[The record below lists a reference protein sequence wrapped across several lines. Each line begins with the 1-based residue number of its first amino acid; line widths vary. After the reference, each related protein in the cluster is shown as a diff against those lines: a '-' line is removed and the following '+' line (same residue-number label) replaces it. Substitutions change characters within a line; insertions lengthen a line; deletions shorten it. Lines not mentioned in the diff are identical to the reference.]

1 MIFRYQILIE
11 YVGTGFIGW
20 QSQPKG
26 KSVQKTIENSLKKI
40 LQEKTSVVGQGRLDA
55 GVHAISQSAHFDTK
69 YEILNINKFL
79 KRLNYLLNKKFIS
92 ILSIKK
98 RNEKFHSRYS
108 AKARIYQYII
118 FNRESVP
125 TINKNRGWHIK
136 KKINLENIK
145 KGAKFLIGKRDFSTF
160 RASTCSAKSPIRTL
174 EKVNILKKR
183 NQISIE
189 FRSRSFLQSQVR
201 SMVGCLK
208 YLGEGKW
215 NFKKFK
221 DVTLSKKRML
231 CAPPAPPCG
240 LFLKKVI
247 Y

>member
-1 MIFRYQILIE
+1 MFRYQILIE

-20 QSQPKG
+20 QSQLKG

-40 LQEKTSVVGQGRLDA
+40 LKEKISVVGQGRLDA

-69 YEILNINKFL
+69 NKILDINRFL
-79 KRLNYLLNKKFIS
+79 KRLNFLVNRNFIS

-108 AKARIYQYII
+108 AKARIYKYII
-118 FNRESVP
+118 LNRESSP
-125 TINKNRGWHIK
+125 TINKNRVWHIK

-160 RASTCSAKSPIRTL
+160 RASACSAKSPIRTL
-174 EKVNILKKR
+174 EKVNILKKK
-183 NQISIE
+183 NEIFIE
-189 FRSRSFLQSQVR
+189 FKSRSFLQTQVR

-221 DVTLSKKRML
+221 NVTLSKKRAL
-231 CAPPAPPCG
+231 CAPPAPPHG

>member
-1 MIFRYQILIE
+1 MFRYQILIE

-40 LQEKTSVVGQGRLDA
+40 LEEKIFVVGQGRLDA

-69 YEILNINKFL
+69 YKILDINKFL
-79 KRLNYLLNKKFIS
+79 NRLNFLLNKNFIS
-92 ILSIKK
+92 ILNIKK
-98 RNEKFHSRYS
+98 RNENFHSRFS

-118 FNRESVP
+118 FNRESIP
-125 TINKNRGWHIK
+125 IINKNRGWHIK
-136 KKINLENIK
+136 KKINLENVK
-145 KGAKFLIGKRDFSTF
+145 KGAKFLMGKRDFSTF
-160 RASTCSAKSPIRTL
+160 RASSCSAKSPIRTL
-174 EKVNILKKR
+174 EKVNILKKK

-189 FRSRSFLQSQVR
+189 FKSKSFLQTQVR

-215 NFKKFK
+215 DFKKFK
-221 DVTLSKKRML
+221 DITLSKKRAL
-231 CAPPAPPCG
+231 CAPPAPPYG

>member
-1 MIFRYQILIE
+1 MFRYQILIE

-20 QSQPKG
+20 QSQLKG

-40 LQEKTSVVGQGRLDA
+40 LKEKISVVGQGRLDA

-69 YEILNINKFL
+69 NKILDINRFL
-79 KRLNYLLNKKFIS
+79 KRLNFLVNRSFIS

-108 AKARIYQYII
+108 AKARIYKYII
-118 FNRESVP
+118 LNRESSP
-125 TINKNRGWHIK
+125 TINKNRVWHIK
-136 KKINLENIK
+136 KKINLKNIK

-160 RASTCSAKSPIRTL
+160 RASACSAKSPIRTL
-174 EKVNILKKR
+174 EKVNILKKK
-183 NQISIE
+183 NKIFIE
-189 FRSRSFLQSQVR
+189 FKSRSFLQTQVR

-221 DVTLSKKRML
+221 NVTLSKKRAL
-231 CAPPAPPCG
+231 CAPPAPPHG

>member
-1 MIFRYQILIE
+1 MFRYQILIE

-40 LQEKTSVVGQGRLDA
+40 LKEKISVVGQGRLDA

-69 YEILNINKFL
+69 NKILDINRFL
-79 KRLNYLLNKKFIS
+79 KRLNFLVNKSFIS

-108 AKARIYQYII
+108 AKARIYKYII
-118 FNRESVP
+118 LNREVSP
-125 TINKNRGWHIK
+125 TINKNRVWHIK

-145 KGAKFLIGKRDFSTF
+145 KGAKFLIGKKDFSTF
-160 RASTCSAKSPIRTL
+160 RASACSAKSPIRTL
-174 EKVNILKKR
+174 EKANILKKK
-183 NQISIE
+183 NEIFIE
-189 FRSRSFLQSQVR
+189 FKSRSFLQTQVR

-221 DVTLSKKRML
+221 NVTLSKKRTL
-231 CAPPAPPCG
+231 CAPPAPPHG

>member
-1 MIFRYQILIE
+1 MFRYQILIE

-20 QSQPKG
+20 QSQAKG
-26 KSVQKTIENSLKKI
+26 KTVQKTIETCLKKI
-40 LQEKTSVVGQGRLDA
+40 LKEKILLVGQGRLDS

-69 YEILNINKFL
+69 NKILELNKFIS
-79 KRLNYLLNKKFIS
+79 RINFLLNKNLIS
-92 ILSIKK
+92 ILTIKK
-98 RNEKFHSRYS
+98 RSKIFHSRYS

-118 FNRESVP
+118 FNRDTTP
-125 TINKNRGWHIK
+125 IINKNRGWHVK
-136 KKINLENIK
+136 KKINLENLK
-145 KGAKFLIGKRDFSTF
+145 KGGKFLIGKRDFSTF
-160 RASTCSAKSPIRTL
+160 RASTCAANNPIRTL
-174 EKVNILKKR
+174 EKINISKKK

-189 FRSRSFLQSQVR
+189 FKSRSFLQTQVR

-215 NFKKFK
+215 DFKKFK
-221 DVTLSKKRML
+221 EVTLSKKRAL

>member
-1 MIFRYQILIE
+1 MFRYQILIE

-40 LQEKTSVVGQGRLDA
+40 LKEKISLVGQGRLDA
-55 GVHAISQSAHFDTK
+55 GVHAISQSAHYDTK
-69 YEILNINKFL
+69 NKILDINRFL
-79 KRLNYLLNKKFIS
+79 KRLNFLVNRSFIS
-92 ILSIKK
+92 IISIKK

-108 AKARIYQYII
+108 AKARIYKYII
-118 FNRESVP
+118 LNRESSP
-125 TINKNRGWHIK
+125 TINKNRVWHIK

-160 RASTCSAKSPIRTL
+160 RASACSAKSPIRTL
-174 EKVNILKKR
+174 EKVNILKKK
-183 NQISIE
+183 NEIFIE
-189 FRSRSFLQSQVR
+189 FKSRSFLQTQVR

-221 DVTLSKKRML
+221 KVTLSKKRIL
-231 CAPPAPPCG
+231 CAPPAPPHG

>member
-1 MIFRYQILIE
+1 MFRYQILIE
-11 YVGTGFIGW
+11 YVGTDFIGW
-20 QSQPKG
+20 QIQKKG
-26 KSVQKTIENSLKKI
+26 KSVQKTIEISLKKI
-40 LQEKTSVVGQGRLDA
+40 IKEKISLVGQGRLDS
-55 GVHAISQSAHFDTK
+55 GVHAISQSAHFETK
-69 YEILNINKFL
+69 NKILNTNKFL
-79 KRLNYLLNKKFIS
+79 NRLNYLLNKDLIS
-92 ILSIKK
+92 ILSVKK
-98 RNEKFHSRYS
+98 RNKKFHSRYS

-125 TINKNRGWHIK
+125 TIDKNRGWHIK
-136 KKINLENIK
+136 KKINLENLK

-160 RASTCSAKSPIRTL
+160 RASSCSAKSPIRTL
-174 EKVNILKKR
+174 EKVNIFKKK

-189 FRSRSFLQSQVR
+189 FKSKSFLQTQVR

-215 NFKKFK
+215 DLKRFKY
-221 DVTLSKKRML
+221 VTLSKNRIL
-231 CAPPAPPCG
+231 CAPPAPPYG

>member
-1 MIFRYQILIE
+1 MFRYQILIE

-20 QSQPKG
+20 QSQLKG

-40 LQEKTSVVGQGRLDA
+40 LKEKISLVGQGRLDA

-69 YEILNINKFL
+69 SKILDVNRFL
-79 KRLNYLLNKKFIS
+79 KRLNFLVNRSFIS

-108 AKARIYQYII
+108 AKARIYKYII
-118 FNRESVP
+118 LNRESSP
-125 TINKNRGWHIK
+125 TINKNRVWHIK

-160 RASTCSAKSPIRTL
+160 RASACSAKSPIRTL
-174 EKVNILKKR
+174 EKVNILKKK
-183 NQISIE
+183 NEIFIE
-189 FRSRSFLQSQVR
+189 FKSRSFLQTQVR

-221 DVTLSKKRML
+221 NVTLSKKRAL
-231 CAPPAPPCG
+231 CAPPAPPHG
-240 LFLKKVI
+240 LFLKKDI

>member
-1 MIFRYQILIE
+1 MFRYQILIE

-40 LQEKTSVVGQGRLDA
+40 LKEKISVVGQGRLDA

-69 YEILNINKFL
+69 NKILDINRFL
-79 KRLNYLLNKKFIS
+79 KRLNFLVNKSFIS
-92 ILSIKK
+92 TLSIKK
-98 RNEKFHSRYS
+98 RNEKFHSRHS
-108 AKARIYQYII
+108 AKARIYKYII
-118 FNRESVP
+118 LNRESSP
-125 TINKNRGWHIK
+125 TINKNRVWHIK

-160 RASTCSAKSPIRTL
+160 RASACSAKSPIRTL
-174 EKVNILKKR
+174 EKVNILKKK
-183 NQISIE
+183 NEIFIE
-189 FRSRSFLQSQVR
+189 FKSRSFLQTQVR

-221 DVTLSKKRML
+221 NVTLSKKRAL
-231 CAPPAPPCG
+231 CAPPAPPHG

>member
-1 MIFRYQILIE
+1 MFRYQILIE

-20 QSQPKG
+20 QSQLKG

-40 LQEKTSVVGQGRLDA
+40 LKEKISVVGQGRLDA

-69 YEILNINKFL
+69 DKILDINRFL
-79 KRLNYLLNKKFIS
+79 KRLNFLVNRSFIS

-118 FNRESVP
+118 LNRESAP
-125 TINKNRGWHIK
+125 TINKNRVWHIK
-136 KKINLENIK
+136 RKINLENIK

-160 RASTCSAKSPIRTL
+160 RASACSAKSPIRTL
-174 EKVNILKKR
+174 EKVNILKKK
-183 NQISIE
+183 NEIFIE
-189 FRSRSFLQSQVR
+189 FKSRSFLQTQVR

-208 YLGEGKW
+208 YLGEGK
-215 NFKKFK
+215 
-221 DVTLSKKRML
+221 
-231 CAPPAPPCG
+231 
-240 LFLKKVI
+240 
-247 Y
+247 

>member
-1 MIFRYQILIE
+1 MFRYQILIE

-20 QSQPKG
+20 QSQLKG

-40 LQEKTSVVGQGRLDA
+40 LKEKISVVGQGRLDA

-69 YEILNINKFL
+69 NKILDINRFL
-79 KRLNYLLNKKFIS
+79 KRLNFLVNRSFIS

-108 AKARIYQYII
+108 AKARIYKYII
-118 FNRESVP
+118 LNRESSP
-125 TINKNRGWHIK
+125 TINKNRVWHIK

-160 RASTCSAKSPIRTL
+160 RASACSAKSPIRTL
-174 EKVNILKKR
+174 EKVNILKKK
-183 NQISIE
+183 NEIFIE
-189 FRSRSFLQSQVR
+189 FKSRSFLQTQVR

-221 DVTLSKKRML
+221 NVTLSKKRTL
-231 CAPPAPPCG
+231 CAPPAPPHG

>member
-1 MIFRYQILIE
+1 MFRYQILIE

-40 LQEKTSVVGQGRLDA
+40 LKEKISVVGQGRLDA

-69 YEILNINKFL
+69 NKILDINRFL
-79 KRLNYLLNKKFIS
+79 KRLNFLLNKSSIS
-92 ILSIKK
+92 ILSLKK

-108 AKARIYQYII
+108 AKARIYKYII
-118 FNRESVP
+118 LNRESSP
-125 TINKNRGWHIK
+125 TINKNRVWHIK

-160 RASTCSAKSPIRTL
+160 RASACSAKSPIRTL
-174 EKVNILKKR
+174 EKVNILKKK
-183 NQISIE
+183 NEIFIE
-189 FRSRSFLQSQVR
+189 FKSRSFLQTQVR

-221 DVTLSKKRML
+221 NVTLSKKRAL
-231 CAPPAPPCG
+231 CAPPAPPHG

>member
-1 MIFRYQILIE
+1 MFRYQILIE

-40 LQEKTSVVGQGRLDA
+40 LKEKISLVGQGRLDA

-69 YEILNINKFL
+69 NKILDINRFL
-79 KRLNYLLNKKFIS
+79 KRLNFLVNKNFIS

-108 AKARIYQYII
+108 AKARIYKYII
-118 FNRESVP
+118 LNREVSP
-125 TINKNRGWHIK
+125 TINKNRVWHIK

-145 KGAKFLIGKRDFSTF
+145 KGAKFLIGKKDFSTF
-160 RASTCSAKSPIRTL
+160 RASACSAKSPIRTL
-174 EKVNILKKR
+174 EKANILKKK
-183 NQISIE
+183 NEIFIE
-189 FRSRSFLQSQVR
+189 FKSRSFLQTQVR

-221 DVTLSKKRML
+221 KVTLSKKRTL
-231 CAPPAPPCG
+231 CAPPAPPHG
-240 LFLKKVI
+240 LFLEKVI

>member
-1 MIFRYQILIE
+1 MFRYQILIE

-40 LQEKTSVVGQGRLDA
+40 LKEKISVVGQGRLDA

-69 YEILNINKFL
+69 NKILDINRFL
-79 KRLNYLLNKKFIS
+79 KRLNFLVNKNFIS

-108 AKARIYQYII
+108 AKARIYKYII
-118 FNRESVP
+118 LNREGSP
-125 TINKNRGWHIK
+125 TINKNRVWHIK

-160 RASTCSAKSPIRTL
+160 RASACSAKSPIRTL
-174 EKVNILKKR
+174 EKVNILKKK
-183 NQISIE
+183 NEIFIE
-189 FRSRSFLQSQVR
+189 FKSRSFLQTQVR

-221 DVTLSKKRML
+221 NVTLSKKRTL
-231 CAPPAPPCG
+231 CAPPAPPHG

>member
-1 MIFRYQILIE
+1 MFRYQILIE

-20 QSQPKG
+20 QSQLKG

-40 LQEKTSVVGQGRLDA
+40 LKEKISVVGQGRLDA

-69 YEILNINKFL
+69 NKILDINRFL
-79 KRLNYLLNKKFIS
+79 KRLNFLVNRSFIS

-108 AKARIYQYII
+108 AKARIYKYII
-118 FNRESVP
+118 LNRESSP
-125 TINKNRGWHIK
+125 TINKNRVWHIK

-160 RASTCSAKSPIRTL
+160 RASACSAKSPIRTL
-174 EKVNILKKR
+174 EKVNILKKK
-183 NQISIE
+183 NEIFIE
-189 FRSRSFLQSQVR
+189 FKSRSFLQTQVR

-221 DVTLSKKRML
+221 NVTLSKKRAL
-231 CAPPAPPCG
+231 CAPPAPPHG

>member
-1 MIFRYQILIE
+1 MFRYQILIE

-40 LQEKTSVVGQGRLDA
+40 LKEKISVVGQGRLDA

-69 YEILNINKFL
+69 NKILDINRFL
-79 KRLNYLLNKKFIS
+79 KRLNFLVNKSFIS

-108 AKARIYQYII
+108 AKARIYKYII
-118 FNRESVP
+118 LNRESSP
-125 TINKNRGWHIK
+125 TINKNRVWHIK

-160 RASTCSAKSPIRTL
+160 RASACSAKSPIRTL
-174 EKVNILKKR
+174 EKANILKKK
-183 NQISIE
+183 NEIFIE
-189 FRSRSFLQSQVR
+189 FKSRSFLQTQVR

-221 DVTLSKKRML
+221 KVTLSKKRTL
-231 CAPPAPPCG
+231 CAPPAPPHG
-240 LFLKKVI
+240 LFLEKVI

>member
-1 MIFRYQILIE
+1 MFRYQILIE
-11 YVGTGFIGW
+11 YVGTTFVGW

-26 KSVQKTIENSLKKI
+26 KSVQKTIEISLKKI
-40 LQEKTSVVGQGRLDA
+40 LNEKILVVGQGRLDA
-55 GVHAISQSAHFDTK
+55 GVHAISQSAHFDVRNK
-69 YEILNINKFL
+69 ILDINKFFN
-79 KRLNYLLNKKFIS
+79 RLNFLLNKRFIS
-92 ILSIKK
+92 ILSINK
-98 RNEKFHSRYS
+98 RNKKFHSRYS
-108 AKARIYQYII
+108 AKARIYKYII

-125 TINKNRGWHIK
+125 IINKNRGWHIK
-136 KKINLENIK
+136 KKINIENLK

-160 RASTCSAKSPIRTL
+160 RASTCSTKSSIRTI
-174 EKVNILKKR
+174 EKVNIQKKK

-189 FRSRSFLQSQVR
+189 FKSRSFLQTQVR

-215 NFKKFK
+215 DYKKFK
-221 DVTLSKKRML
+221 NVTISKKRVL
-231 CAPPAPPCG
+231 CAPPAPPHG

>member
-1 MIFRYQILIE
+1 MFRYQILIE

-20 QSQPKG
+20 QSQLKG

-40 LQEKTSVVGQGRLDA
+40 LKEKISVVGQGRLDA

-69 YEILNINKFL
+69 NKILDINRFL
-79 KRLNYLLNKKFIS
+79 KRLNFLVNRSFIS

-108 AKARIYQYII
+108 AKARIYKYII
-118 FNRESVP
+118 LNRESSP
-125 TINKNRGWHIK
+125 TINKNRVWHIK

-160 RASTCSAKSPIRTL
+160 RASACSAKSPIRTL
-174 EKVNILKKR
+174 EKVNILKKK
-183 NQISIE
+183 NEIFIE
-189 FRSRSFLQSQVR
+189 FKSRSFLQTQVR

-221 DVTLSKKRML
+221 NVTLSKNRTL
-231 CAPPAPPCG
+231 CAPPAPPHG

>member
-1 MIFRYQILIE
+1 MFRYQILIE

-40 LQEKTSVVGQGRLDA
+40 LKEKISVVGQGRLDA

-69 YEILNINKFL
+69 NKIIDINRFL
-79 KRLNYLLNKKFIS
+79 KRLNFLVNRSFIS

-108 AKARIYQYII
+108 AKARIYKYII
-118 FNRESVP
+118 LNRESSP
-125 TINKNRGWHIK
+125 TINKNRVWHIK

-160 RASTCSAKSPIRTL
+160 SASSCSAKTPIRTL
-174 EKVNILKKR
+174 EKVNILKKK
-183 NQISIE
+183 NEIFFE
-189 FRSRSFLQSQVR
+189 FKSRSFLQTQVR

-221 DVTLSKKRML
+221 NVTLSKKRIL
-231 CAPPAPPCG
+231 CAPPAPPHG

>member
-1 MIFRYQILIE
+1 MFRYQILIE

-40 LQEKTSVVGQGRLDA
+40 LKEKISLVGQGRLDA

-69 YEILNINKFL
+69 NKILDINRFL
-79 KRLNYLLNKKFIS
+79 KRLNFLVNKNFIS

-108 AKARIYQYII
+108 AKARIYKYII
-118 FNRESVP
+118 LNRESSP
-125 TINKNRGWHIK
+125 TINKNRVWHIK

-145 KGAKFLIGKRDFSTF
+145 KGAKFLIGKKDFSTF
-160 RASTCSAKSPIRTL
+160 RASACSAKSPIRTL
-174 EKVNILKKR
+174 EKVNILKKK
-183 NQISIE
+183 NEIFIE
-189 FRSRSFLQSQVR
+189 FKSRSFLQTQVR

-221 DVTLSKKRML
+221 KVTLSKKRIL
-231 CAPPAPPCG
+231 CAPPAPPHG

>member
-1 MIFRYQILIE
+1 MFRYQILIE

-40 LQEKTSVVGQGRLDA
+40 LKEKISVVGQGRLDA

-69 YEILNINKFL
+69 NKILDINRFL
-79 KRLNYLLNKKFIS
+79 KRLNFLVNKNFIS

-108 AKARIYQYII
+108 AKARIYKYII
-118 FNRESVP
+118 LNRESSP
-125 TINKNRGWHIK
+125 TINKNRVWHIK

-160 RASTCSAKSPIRTL
+160 RASACSAKSPIRTL
-174 EKVNILKKR
+174 ENVNILKKK
-183 NQISIE
+183 NEIFIE
-189 FRSRSFLQSQVR
+189 FKSRSFLQTQVR

-221 DVTLSKKRML
+221 KVTLSKKRTL
-231 CAPPAPPCG
+231 CAPPAPPHG

>member
-1 MIFRYQILIE
+1 MFRYQILIE

-20 QSQPKG
+20 QTQPKG

-40 LQEKTSVVGQGRLDA
+40 LKEKISVVGQGRLDA
-55 GVHAISQSAHFDTK
+55 GVHALSQSAHFDTK
-69 YEILNINKFL
+69 NKILDINRFL
-79 KRLNYLLNKKFIS
+79 KRLNFLVNKSFIS

-108 AKARIYQYII
+108 AKARIYKYII
-118 FNRESVP
+118 LNRESSP
-125 TINKNRGWHIK
+125 TINKNRVWHIK

-160 RASTCSAKSPIRTL
+160 RASACSAKSPIRTL
-174 EKVNILKKR
+174 EKVNILKKK
-183 NQISIE
+183 NEIFIE
-189 FRSRSFLQSQVR
+189 FKSRSFLQTQVR

-221 DVTLSKKRML
+221 NVTLSKKRTL
-231 CAPPAPPCG
+231 CAPPAPPHG

>member
-1 MIFRYQILIE
+1 MFRYQILIE

-26 KSVQKTIENSLKKI
+26 KSVQKTIEKSLEKI
-40 LQEKTSVVGQGRLDA
+40 LKEKISVVGQGRLDA

-69 YEILNINKFL
+69 IKILDINRFL
-79 KRLNYLLNKKFIS
+79 NRLNFLLNKSMIS
-92 ILSIKK
+92 ILNIKK
-98 RNEKFHSRYS
+98 RNKKFHSRYS

-118 FNRESVP
+118 LNRESVP
-125 TINKNRGWHIK
+125 TINKNRVWHIR

-145 KGAKFLIGKRDFSTF
+145 KGAKFLVGKKDFSTF
-160 RASTCSAKSPIRTL
+160 RASSCSAKSPIRTL
-174 EKVNILKKR
+174 EKVKILKKK
-183 NQISIE
+183 NQIFIE
-189 FRSRSFLQSQVR
+189 FRSRSFLQTQVR

-215 NFKKFK
+215 GLKKFK
-221 DVTLSKKRML
+221 NVTLSKKRIF
-231 CAPPAPPCG
+231 CAPPAPPSG

>member
-1 MIFRYQILIE
+1 MFRYQILIE

-40 LQEKTSVVGQGRLDA
+40 LKEKISVVGQGRLDA

-69 YEILNINKFL
+69 NKILDINRFL
-79 KRLNYLLNKKFIS
+79 KRLNFLVNRSFIS

-108 AKARIYQYII
+108 AKARIYKYII
-118 FNRESVP
+118 LNRESSP
-125 TINKNRGWHIK
+125 TINKNRVWHIK

-160 RASTCSAKSPIRTL
+160 RASACSAKSPIRTL
-174 EKVNILKKR
+174 EKVNILKKK
-183 NQISIE
+183 NEIFIE
-189 FRSRSFLQSQVR
+189 FKSRSFLQTQVR

-221 DVTLSKKRML
+221 KVTLSKKRTL
-231 CAPPAPPCG
+231 CAPPAPPHG

>member
-1 MIFRYQILIE
+1 MFRYQILIE

-20 QSQPKG
+20 QSQLKG

-40 LQEKTSVVGQGRLDA
+40 LKEKISVVGQGRLDA

-69 YEILNINKFL
+69 NKILDINRFL
-79 KRLNYLLNKKFIS
+79 KRLNFLVNKNFIS

-108 AKARIYQYII
+108 AKARIYKYII
-118 FNRESVP
+118 LNRESTP
-125 TINKNRGWHIK
+125 TINKNRVWHIK

-160 RASTCSAKSPIRTL
+160 RASACSAKSPIRTL
-174 EKVNILKKR
+174 EKVNILKKK
-183 NQISIE
+183 NEIFIE
-189 FRSRSFLQSQVR
+189 FKSRSFLQTQVR

-221 DVTLSKKRML
+221 NVTLSKKRTL
-231 CAPPAPPCG
+231 CAPPAPPHG

>member
-1 MIFRYQILIE
+1 MFRYQILIE
-11 YVGTGFIGW
+11 YVGTDFIGW
-20 QSQPKG
+20 QIQKKG
-26 KSVQKTIENSLKKI
+26 KSVQKTIEISLKKI
-40 LQEKTSVVGQGRLDA
+40 IKEKISLVGQGRLDS
-55 GVHAISQSAHFDTK
+55 GVHAISQSAHFETK
-69 YEILNINKFL
+69 NKILNTNKFL
-79 KRLNYLLNKKFIS
+79 NRLNYLLNKDLIS
-92 ILSIKK
+92 ILSVKK
-98 RNEKFHSRYS
+98 RNKKFHSRYS

-125 TINKNRGWHIK
+125 TIDKNRGWHIK
-136 KKINLENIK
+136 KKINIENLK

-160 RASTCSAKSPIRTL
+160 RASSCSAKSPIRTL
-174 EKVNILKKR
+174 EKVNIFKKK

-189 FRSRSFLQSQVR
+189 FKSKSFLQTQVR

-215 NFKKFK
+215 DLKRFKY
-221 DVTLSKKRML
+221 VTLSKNRIL
-231 CAPPAPPCG
+231 CAPPAPPYG